1 MSRIDKEYNFE
12 NKKILPQTIKSE
24 VSFIDE
30 IKNFDIVTEK
40 RNDTFY
46 TYRLESNVMMW
57 LNDEGMIGEIEC
69 IFPKQLDKE
78 ISLVKNQ
85 KILTQQGFPLI
96 DNETEIT
103 VHEISI
109 F

>member
-1 MSRIDKEYNFE
+1 
-12 NKKILPQTIKSE
+12 
-24 VSFIDE
+24 
-30 IKNFDIVTEK
+30 
-40 RNDTFY
+40 
-46 TYRLESNVMMW
+46 MMW
-57 LNDEGMIGEIEC
+57 LNDEGIIGEIEC

-109 F
+109 FKGANYFTLYLTKSANYNKEIISENLVFYLHDMELIAIKATVSE